1 MLNDAIYVF
10 FGHIRKD
17 LAEHVA
23 QKFAVLSKQTAFV
36 VATQFYWTTVVKP
49 LEVHVVAG
57 ERTDRRGYDSSWLC
71 TASSATTS

>member
-57 ERTDRRGYDSSWLC
+57 VFANGGEGGILPAGELSH
-71 TASSATTS
+71 